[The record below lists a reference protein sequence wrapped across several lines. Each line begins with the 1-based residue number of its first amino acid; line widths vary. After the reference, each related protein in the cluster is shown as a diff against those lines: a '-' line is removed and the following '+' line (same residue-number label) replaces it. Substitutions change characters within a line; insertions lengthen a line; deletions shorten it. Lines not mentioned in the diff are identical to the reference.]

1 MLEIVKHIKEF
12 GLDYTIEKFRLKSK
26 MYEHKALI
34 KYDQI
39 DSDMSLTEVREARG
53 LVLELNTWKVLN
65 LAFKKFFNSAE
76 THAAKIDWSTAH
88 ILEKLDG
95 SCISVYY
102 DWNDLT
108 WYAATT
114 GTANGEGEVNNKLGT
129 TFNQLFWDTVI
140 NKYNLNTCLL
150 NEDLI
155 YVFELMTP
163 YNIVV
168 KPHGESTATLLTVR
182 NRVTL
187 EEIPYGDL
195 FMVSESLGVPLVKS
209 YDLNNPNVGKLIKT
223 FEGMSWHEEGYVVV
237 DGKMDRIKIKN
248 PAYLAVHHLKG
259 KTAEHNIITIVKS
272 NEIEEFTSTFPDR
285 KDELYR
291 LKSSYDSLV
300 SKLEEAWSVLYENR
314 PKNITKEEKKRYA
327 TSVFDVCNKMGLR
340 EFSGLFFSLNDG
352 KVNSVK
358 EYMLNFDDKKLYKI
372 L

>member
-12 GLDYTIEKFRLKSK
+12 GLDYTIEKFKLKSK
-26 MYEHKALI
+26 MYEHKVLI

-76 THAAKIDWSTAH
+76 THAAKIDWNTAH

-114 GTANGEGEVNNKLGT
+114 GTANGEGGVNNKLGT

-155 YVFELMTP
+155 YVFELTTP
-163 YNIVV
+163 KNVVV
-168 KPHGESTATLLTVR
+168 KQHTESSATLLTVR
-182 NRVTL
+182 NRLTL
-187 EEIPYGDL
+187 KELSRLETH
-195 FMVSESLGVPLVKS
+195 MVSQSLGVPLVKS
-209 YDLNNPNVGKLIKT
+209 YDLNIGNIGELVKT
-223 FEGMSWHEEGYVVV
+223 LDDKPYYEEGYVVV
-237 DGKMDRIKIKN
+237 DGNFNRVKIKN
-248 PAYLAVHHLKG
+248 PEYVKVHHLKNKKSEHHIIEII
-259 KTAEHNIITIVKS
+259 KT
-272 NEIEEFTSTFPDR
+272 NEIEEF
-285 KDELYR
+285 
-291 LKSSYDSLV
+291 V
-300 SKLEEAWSVLYENR
+300 
-314 PKNITKEEKKRYA
+314 
-327 TSVFDVCNKMGLR
+327 SVFKEMSEEIYDLKKKYDNLFELLNSTWSQITELMG
-340 EFSGLFFSLNDG
+340 ENVNIGDKKVFAEIVFNICDKNNIKHFSGLFFGLKNG
-352 KVNSVK
+352 KIKSIR
-358 EYMLNFDDKKLYKI
+358 EYLINYESKKLYK
-372 L
+372 LL